1 VRSIKLVP
9 ALAAMAALF
18 ALTAAGATAKPAHR
32 HHIRKHA
39 ASSSA
44 CRVKLTAAP
53 RIVESGESVLVF
65 GQILCPAGRSVANQ
79 TVTILEHA
87 AGTAPISTLGTA
99 TTDTS
104 GRYQLPSSALLT
116 NTVFYATVQG
126 VQGSHA
132 TVKVAPKVSILGPP
146 DGSQLFT
153 GAGPLL
159 VPHGHHLAALSSKV
173 TFSGAVSPTD
183 AGAIVVLQRESAVG
197 GEEWRRI
204 GLTTTVASDGT
215 YSLTHTFR
223 IPGEANIRVVVRSFR
238 LNTRGA
244 SESLSYEISQAQN
257 AALTIFSSANPLSYG
272 GSTAITGT
280 LASGANTTVTL
291 TARTR
296 TQTAYTAVAT
306 TTTNATGEYT
316 FANQTPLQNTAYRVT
331 GAGKTSATLFEG
343 VKYAITAA
351 APASTD
357 VAGAPLTFSGAI
369 TPGHTGQVVY
379 LQAQNASGVGFHTV
393 EVGTVSSGG
402 AFSIVHT
409 PFTTGTKKFRIK
421 VHGDPQNQ
429 GVASSTFA
437 AEVTPAPLATLKP
450 EAPSNSTG
458 PMPGQL

>member
-9 ALAAMAALF
+9 GLAVMAALF
-18 ALTAAGATAKPAHR
+18 ALTAAGASAKPTNR

-44 CRVKLTAAP
+44 CRVKVTAAP
-53 RIVESGESVLVF
+53 RIVESGESALVF
-65 GQILCPAGRSVANQ
+65 GQVLCPSGTSVANQ
-79 TVTILEHA
+79 AVTILERS
-87 AGTAPISTLGTA
+87 AGTAAISTLGTA

-104 GRYQLPSSALLT
+104 GRFQLTSPALLT
-116 NTVFYATVQG
+116 NSVFYATVQG
-126 VQGSHA
+126 IQGSHA
-132 TVKVAPKVSILGPP
+132 TVNVSPKISIVGPP

-159 VPHGHHLAALSSKV
+159 VRHGHHLAALSSKV
-173 TFSGAVSPTD
+173 TFSGAVSPSD

-238 LNTRGA
+238 LNARGA

-272 GSTAITGT
+272 ASTAISGT
-280 LASGANTTVTL
+280 LASGANTAVTL
-291 TARTR
+291 MARTR
-296 TQTAYTAVAT
+296 TQAAYAAVAT

-316 FANQTPLQNTAYRVT
+316 FAGQAPLQNTAYRVT

-343 VKYAITAA
+343 VKYALTVTT
-351 APASTD
+351 PPSTD
-357 VAGAPLTFSGAI
+357 VAGGPLTFTGTV
-369 TPGHTGQVVY
+369 TPAHTGQVVY

-393 EVGTVSSGG
+393 ELGTVSSGG
-402 AFSIVHT
+402 SFSIVHS
-409 PFTTGTKKFRIK
+409 PFTTGAKKFRIK

-429 GVASSTFA
+429 GVASSAFA
-437 AEVTPAPLATLKP
+437 VGVTAAPLATLTP
-450 EAPSNSTG
+450 EAPSNSSG
-458 PMPGQL
+458 PSLGQV